1 MPAPAK
7 PNSANSITLRSTPES
22 SSGSGKSLEHLEWIN
37 DQLTI
42 LAEAFGEALTEQ
54 RQEIYCAGLADIRQD
69 NLQVAFRRARYELKW
84 FPKLAE
90 LRELAGVSSGI
101 LSDRRPGVE
110 EAWALCPKSEDDSV
124 VWTEEMA
131 EAFELARKL
140 LHEHGEIAARM
151 AFKEKYT
158 TLLASA
164 RVESRP
170 VKWMIS
176 LGWDKA
182 DRVRAL
188 SDAVRK
194 QQIQPAE
201 AYGLL
206 GPEAGEEFLLSLPVP
221 QR

>member
-42 LAEAFGEALTEQ
+42 
-54 RQEIYCAGLADIRQD
+54 
-69 NLQVAFRRARYELKW
+69 
-84 FPKLAE
+84 
-90 LRELAGVSSGI
+90 
-101 LSDRRPGVE
+101 
-110 EAWALCPKSEDDSV
+110 
-124 VWTEEMA
+124 MA

-206 GPEAGEEFLLSLPVP
+206 GPEAGE
-221 QR
+221 

>member
-1 MPAPAK
+1 
-7 PNSANSITLRSTPES
+7 
-22 SSGSGKSLEHLEWIN
+22 
-37 DQLTI
+37 
-42 LAEAFGEALTEQ
+42 
-54 RQEIYCAGLADIRQD
+54 
-69 NLQVAFRRARYELKW
+69 
-84 FPKLAE
+84 
-90 LRELAGVSSGI
+90 
-101 LSDRRPGVE
+101 
-110 EAWALCPKSEDDSV
+110 
-124 VWTEEMA
+124 MA

-221 QR
+221 QRKLLVGEVKPDLSQLTGLPRVLAELAEVKALPEKY